1 MGGVQGVEGGD
12 GMSKAKYEGET
23 ETEREMRINADI
35 KFARA
40 LANPVTCDECLYC
53 AEPKGTLWCAKF
65 GAYKPS
71 ADGFCA
77 WGERRRA

>member
-1 MGGVQGVEGGD
+1 MTVCETQEFREYLREQMEDDERIERRMAEG
-12 GMSKAKYEGET
+12 
-23 ETEREMRINADI
+23 RVADS
-35 KFARA
+35 
-40 LANPVTCDECLYC
+40 VTCSECLYC
-53 AEPKGTLWCAKF
+53 AEPKDTLWCAKF

>member
-1 MGGVQGVEGGD
+1 MTVCETPEFREYLREQMEDDERIERRMSEG
-12 GMSKAKYEGET
+12 SV
-23 ETEREMRINADI
+23 AD
-35 KFARA
+35 A
-40 LANPVTCDECLYC
+40 LADPVTCSECLYC
-53 AEPKGTLWCAKF
+53 AAPKSTLWCAKF